1 MVGHLAGA
9 DSFLFERQYFVDEIF
24 GLFGYVAPVIVN
36 HGDGTCFGGFFDF
49 FDELWVEGEV
59 TW

>member
-49 FDELWVEGEV
+49 FDEL
-59 TW
+59 